1 MSPRKQAERELKAA
15 GLIKYR
21 THGGH
26 DIWKDTAT
34 GQIIPLKR
42 GSGFNDNDL
51 KYIRKEIESIKRGRQ

>member
-1 MSPRKQAERELKAA
+1 MSPRKQAEKELKAA

-26 DIWKDTAT
+26 DIWKHIET

-42 GSGFNDNDL
+42 GSAFNDNDL
-51 KYIRKEIESIKRGRQ
+51 RYIRREIEAIRQGRI